1 MNGNN
6 NTMSQKS
13 LLIAFLAFFTV
24 SSLVLFWQNDREMDP
39 DQGKNWWTLSFTL
52 PKESESLSFIVENHS
67 DQSSFQYEI
76 MVGKMVIA
84 RESFT
89 AKPGEKT
96 IITPPSITE
105 QLERVKITVTTGTEK
120 KEIYR

>member
-1 MNGNN
+1 MNGNK
-6 NTMSQKS
+6 TAMSQKT
-13 LLIAFLAFFTV
+13 LLITFLVFFAV

-39 DQGKNWWTLSFTL
+39 DQGKNWWTLSFTF
-52 PKESESLSFIVENHS
+52 PNESESLSFMVENHS

-76 MVGKMVIA
+76 ILGKMVIA

-105 QLERVKITVTTGTEK
+105 QSERVKVTVTTGTEK